1 MNPTRAPETSDSTP
15 SSIPIPARS
24 TGQTATFFPEMR
36 CTVVRSSGVSIS
48 TSSVGKSF
56 VASYVRSSV
65 TSFAILR
72 KCTVGVSFSRKYES
86 LCWTSGCSTT
96 IRRSP
101 CWTATAPAGRSPAP
115 PSPAAAAG
123 ILLSGPVLLT
133 LSPPAAPAAAAQ
145 PCERARSRRRSRDVG
160 REAAEPRIERVLVAE
175 SGAPGC
181 EGRDVCALTKRLD
194 DDLSD
199 LGEVLLDEA
208 AHRRRWGS
216 DPDSRGDCR
225 RLLVEGHRVAV
236 HGQLDVGEPL
246 LRVLAGPVRA
256 AQVELEEVRVGASGE
271 DVEAALHQRVRE
283 RVRIG
288 AHLALVILERLGGR
302 DPEAGR
308 LRGNRVL
315 QRPALH
321 PGEDGSVDGLCVLL
335 AAEDEPGARP
345 GERLVRRR
353 SDEVAVLDRVRRQTG
368 GDEPGEMGHVAEE
381 QCADLVCDLPEL
393 VGLHGPGVRRPAAD
407 DQVRPVFLREVE
419 HVVVVDHVRLAGDAV
434 VDDRVEAAREV
445 DLEAMCEVA
454 AVGELERQDR
464 VAE

>member
-1 MNPTRAPETSDSTP
+1 MNPTRAPETSESTP

-36 CTVVRSSGVSIS
+36 CTVVRSSGVSMS

-72 KCTVGVSFSRKYES
+72 KCTVGVSFSRRYES

-101 CWTATAPAGRSPAP
+101 CWTATAPAWRSPAP

-123 ILLSGPVLLT
+123 TLLSGPVLLT
-133 LSPPAAPAAAAQ
+133 LCPPALHRAAAAQ
-145 PCERARSRRRSRDVG
+145 PSERARSRRRSRDVG
-160 REAAEPRIERVLVAE
+160 REAAEPRIERMLVAE

-181 EGRDVCALTKRLD
+181 KGRDVGALTKRLD

-199 LGEVLLDEA
+199 LGEVLLDEP
-208 AHRRRWGS
+208 AHGRRGGA
-216 DPDSRGDCR
+216 DPDSRGDGR

-246 LRVLAGPVRA
+246 
-256 AQVELEEVRVGASGE
+256 
-271 DVEAALHQRVRE
+271 
-283 RVRIG
+283 
-288 AHLALVILERLGGR
+288 
-302 DPEAGR
+302 
-308 LRGNRVL
+308 
-315 QRPALH
+315 
-321 PGEDGSVDGLCVLL
+321 
-335 AAEDEPGARP
+335 
-345 GERLVRRR
+345 VRRR
-353 SDEVAVLDRVRRQTG
+353 GDEVAVLDRVRMQTG

-381 QCADLVCDLPEL
+381 QRADLVRDLPEL
-393 VGLHGPGVRRPAAD
+393 LGLHGAGIRRPAAD

-419 HVVVVDHVRLAGDAV
+419 HVVVVDHVRRAGDAV
-434 VDDRVEAAREV
+434 VDDRVEPAREV
-445 DLEAMCEVA
+445 DLEAVCEMA
-454 AVGELERQDR
+454 AVRELERQDR
-464 VAE
+464 VAGLQRRHVDGHVRLCARVGLDVRVVGSEERLRAVDRQLLDLVDDLAAAVVALAGVPLRVL